1 MIKKILKHNA
11 FQLFLGWLIS
21 LYIRICFNTS
31 TWIIKNEGVVT
42 KECVREKSLIICFW
56 HSRLL
61 MACFCWNWEKKLKML
76 VSSHSDG
83 KIISNAISH
92 LGIQTISGSS
102 RKQNISSLKEM
113 IKLMNNN
120 NALGITPDGPKG
132 PNQKLKEGLISLLKK
147 TQTTLVPFSYSAKF
161 KIRLNT
167 WDNFLFVTPFNKF
180 VVVWGNPL
188 KFDKTKSSD
197 QNKIIIE
204 GELNRITRLAD
215 NLCK

>member
-1 MIKKILKHNA
+1 M
-11 FQLFLGWLIS
+11 
-21 LYIRICFNTS
+21 
-31 TWIIKNEGVVT
+31 
-42 KECVREKSLIICFW
+42 
-56 HSRLL
+56 
-61 MACFCWNWEKKLKML
+61 
-76 VSSHSDG
+76 
-83 KIISNAISH
+83 
-92 LGIQTISGSS
+92 
-102 RKQNISSLKEM
+102 
-113 IKLMNNN
+113 
-120 NALGITPDGPKG
+120 
-132 PNQKLKEGLISLLKK
+132 ISLLKK